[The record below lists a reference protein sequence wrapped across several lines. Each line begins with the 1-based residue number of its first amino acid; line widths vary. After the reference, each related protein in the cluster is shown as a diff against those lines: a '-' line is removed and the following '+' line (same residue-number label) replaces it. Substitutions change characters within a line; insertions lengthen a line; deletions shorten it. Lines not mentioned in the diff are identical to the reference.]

1 MQKKNSPLTRCN
13 AVANKPGTA
22 ATRPRPRAQMA
33 LAPPACDPCECAS
46 EYDGVLDTDPSLWP
60 DNDPSLWPD
69 ADPSLWPGDSGR
81 FPLLV

>member
-1 MQKKNSPLTRCN
+1 
-13 AVANKPGTA
+13 
-22 ATRPRPRAQMA
+22 MA

-60 DNDPSLWPD
+60 
-69 ADPSLWPGDSGR
+69 GDSGR